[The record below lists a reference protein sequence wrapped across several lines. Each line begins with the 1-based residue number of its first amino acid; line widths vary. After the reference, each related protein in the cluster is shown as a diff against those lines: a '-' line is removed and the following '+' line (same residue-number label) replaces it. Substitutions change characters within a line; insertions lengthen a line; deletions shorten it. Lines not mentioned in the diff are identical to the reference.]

1 MKNVRT
7 VIWDCDNV
15 MWFHKKNEA
24 EIVAKA
30 LKITSIEEIEEFS
43 EQFVYMLE
51 AFNRYFYEKRVTEK
65 ELFKLIAW
73 EMPIL
78 DFYGIS
84 AKKFMEVWNGLKF
97 EVNDFNKDTL
107 IVLEDLKQKGIKNIV
122 KSDWW
127 REVQEHLLKG
137 YGILEYIE
145 ELHCCDNQYLKY
157 NPLVVNEVI
166 KSERKEQ
173 YVMIGDSVTSD
184 ICFAH
189 NAGIKSIWFNR
200 DEKENKTPYKPTFEI
215 ASLLEVMEIIL

>member
-1 MKNVRT
+1 MKNVRIA
-7 VIWDCDNV
+7 IWDCDNV
-15 MWFHKKNEA
+15 MWFHKRNEA

-30 LKITSIEEIEEFS
+30 LKITNIEEFS
-43 EQFVYMLE
+43 VQFFDMLKT
-51 AFNRYFYEKRVTEK
+51 FNCHFLEKRVTEK
-65 ELFKLIAW
+65 ENYRLISW
-73 EMPIL
+73 KMPIL

-97 EVNDFNKDTL
+97 EVNDFNKET
-107 IVLEDLKQKGIKNIV
+107 IVVLEHLKQKGIKSIV

-127 REVQEHLLKG
+127 REVQESLLKG

-157 NPLVVNEVI
+157 NPLAVSEII

-189 NAGIKSIWFNR
+189 NARIKSIWFNR
-200 DEKENKTPYKPTFEI
+200 NEKANETPYKPTFEVP
-215 ASLLEVMEIIL
+215 SLLDVMEIIS

>member
-15 MWFHKKNEA
+15 MWFHKRNEV

-30 LKITSIEEIEEFS
+30 LKITDIEEFAL
-43 EQFVYMLE
+43 QFFDMLKS
-51 AFNRYFYEKRVTEK
+51 FNCYFIQKRVTEK
-65 ELFKLIAW
+65 ESYKLISR

-78 DFYGIS
+78 EFYGIS
-84 AKKFMEVWNGLKF
+84 SEKFVKVWNGLKF
-97 EVNDFNKDTL
+97 EVNDFNKD
-107 IVLEDLKQKGIKNIV
+107 IIVVLEYLKQRGIKSIV

-127 REVQEHLLKG
+127 REVQVSLIKG

-157 NPLVVNEVI
+157 NPLAVSEII
-166 KSERKEQ
+166 KPERKEQ
-173 YVMIGDSVTSD
+173 YVMIGDSAASD

-200 DEKENKTPYKPTFEI
+200 NEKVNKTPYKPTFEV
-215 ASLLEVMEIIL
+215 ASLLEVMEIIS

>member
-24 EIVAKA
+24 EIVARA
-30 LKITSIEEIEEFS
+30 LKITNIEEFKL
-43 EQFVYMLE
+43 QFFDMLKS
-51 AFNRYFYEKRVTEK
+51 FNEYFLTSRITSKGNYE
-65 ELFKLIAW
+65 LISQK
-73 EMPIL
+73 MPIL

-84 AKKFMEVWNGLKF
+84 SEKFMEVWNGLKF
-97 EVNDFNKDTL
+97 EVNNFNKDIIL
-107 IVLEDLKQKGIKNIV
+107 VLKYLKQKEIKSIV

-127 REVQEHLLKG
+127 REVQISLLKG

-145 ELHCCDNQYLKY
+145 ELHCCDNQYAKY
-157 NPLVVNEVI
+157 NPLSVNEII

-173 YVMIGDSVTSD
+173 YVMIGDNVTSD
-184 ICFAH
+184 ICFAN

-200 DEKENKTPYKPTFEI
+200 NGKINETPYKPTFEI
-215 ASLLEVMEIIL
+215 TSLLEVIEIIS